1 MDCIKSKLKCSVAV
15 YSYCFTVSLVPKSQD
30 LIINRKTQLN
40 STSPSSTTFL
50 WSSDPLLRTS
60 LHGLSLQLLYPF
72 CNNSIFIKANLLT
85 RRHVTSPSSLSR
97 LHTELPTF
105 QEQSQ
110 MHIYFF
116 LCLNGELSWNDYFT
130 LRNLLCVWEQQ
141 QRGTGSRLSTKT
153 ECFSYDDE
161 KENAFK

>member
-15 YSYCFTVSLVPKSQD
+15 YSYCYCFTVSLVPKSQD

-130 LRNLLCVWEQQ
+130 LRNLLCV
-141 QRGTGSRLSTKT
+141 
-153 ECFSYDDE
+153 
-161 KENAFK
+161 